1 MAGLM
6 PSATDL
12 ALQVIGAAVAPIP
25 VRSLMPDLSQDLPVV
40 MARRAGGSIIDPR
53 ALDSAIVTVQCW
65 HTSDSSSEGL
75 AEECRAALYL
85 AWRQQAVE
93 AGASVSAYGEQS
105 APVLVPSEEDPKG
118 TYRYV
123 ASYDLAIRKIS

>member
-1 MAGLM
+1 MARLM

-12 ALQVIGAAVAPIP
+12 ALQVLDAAVAPVP

-40 MARRAGGSIIDPR
+40 MARRGGGSVIDPR

-65 HTSDSSSEGL
+65 HTSDKAAEDL
-75 AEECRAALYL
+75 AEECRGALYA
-85 AWRQQAVE
+85 AWRQQTVTSGAAVS
-93 AGASVSAYGEQS
+93 GYGEQS
-105 APVLVPSEEDPKG
+105 APVLLPSEEDPKG

-123 ASYDLAIRKIS
+123 GSYELAIRAA